1 MRLDQ
6 YLVAEGLAL
15 SRERAKQMIVDGKVS
30 VEGVVVKKPGVE
42 VEEGATVTLSEPD
55 FPWVSRGALKLLGA
69 LESFGINPAGR
80 VCVDIGASTGGFTE
94 VLLAKGATRVYAVD
108 VGHDQLASPLR
119 DDPRVVNL
127 EGVNA
132 RHLDGEVPEAPDW
145 IVCDASF
152 ISTTLVLPPVMALA
166 KPGAVLLSLIKPQFE
181 VGRKN
186 IGKGGIVRDL
196 AQHQVAKDRVT
207 DFLTAEGWSVEGLAD
222 SPIQGPDGNHEFL
235 VYAVKP
241 IS

>member
-6 YLVAEGLAL
+6 LLVAQGLAQ
-15 SRERAKQMIVDGKVS
+15 SRERAKQLIVDGKVL
-30 VEGVVVKKPGVE
+30 VDGAIVKKPGNEIPDESVI
-42 VEEGATVTLSEPD
+42 TLSEPD

-69 LESFGINPAGR
+69 LDAFALDPTGT

-94 VLLAKGATRVYAVD
+94 VLLSKGATKVYAVD
-108 VGHDQLASPLR
+108 VGHDQLAPSLR
-119 DDPRVVNL
+119 ADDRVVNL

-145 IVCDASF
+145 VVCDSSF
-152 ISTTLVLPPVMALA
+152 ISTTLVLPPVLTLA

-186 IGKGGIVRDL
+186 IGKGGIVRDVS
-196 AQHQVAKDRVT
+196 QHQVAKDRVT
-207 DFLTAEGWSVEGLAD
+207 EFLIGEGWEIRGLID
-222 SPIQGPDGNHEFL
+222 SPIQGPDGNLEFL
-235 VYAVKP
+235 VYAVKVN
-241 IS
+241 